1 MIAETS
7 VSGPMSQPQVGI
19 IILAAGGSTKLGSPK
34 QLVQFKGKTVFR
46 RSVESALACDPA
58 CLIVVLGSRAEEI
71 SIEAEGLPVEIVI
84 NKEWEV
90 GISSSIKAGLTKLI
104 ELRPDI
110 DAVIIMLSDQPFVDK
125 KTIRSLLD
133 TYRTAGKPIVA
144 SEYNGVLGVP
154 ALFDRSMFDELM
166 KLKGDAGAR
175 VIIRQTASDN
185 IAPIPAPEAAF
196 DIDTP
201 QDRDRLRKYDSE
213 E

>member
-1 MIAETS
+1 
-7 VSGPMSQPQVGI
+7 MSQPQVGI

-46 RSVESALACDPA
+46 RSVESALACEPA
-58 CLIVVLGSRAEEI
+58 SLIVVLGSRAKEI

-104 ELRPDI
+104 ELRPNI
-110 DAVIIMLSDQPFVDK
+110 DAVIIMLSDQPFVDE
-125 KTIRSLLD
+125 KTIRSLLE
-133 TYRTAGKPIVA
+133 TYSTTGKPIVA
-144 SEYNGVLGVP
+144 SEYNDVLGVP

-166 KLKGDAGAR
+166 KLEGDAGAR
-175 VIIRQTASDN
+175 VIIRQSASEN
-185 IAPIPAPEAAF
+185 IATIPAPEAAF

-201 QDRDRLRKYDSE
+201 HDRDRLRTYDSE